1 MLLVLGF
8 FNLIDAL
15 VAITNASYYQHVAN
29 SNGIFLPVTNKH
41 PYLGMGGAGL
51 QHRVSDRR
59 LQRPLHG

>member
-1 MLLVLGF
+1 
-8 FNLIDAL
+8 